1 MRIEAMTPTTLLVME
16 DPKAAYLAP
25 LRRLPTSLNVD
36 VVISN
41 QLDVLAAEA
50 PQADAILLA
59 GDPNLLRAVFPAA
72 TRLRWLQ
79 TLSAGVESVL
89 FPELVSSP
97 VVMTNAR
104 GVFKSSLAEFVIASA
119 LYFAKDFRRMVRNQE
134 EGTWDRFDVD
144 ELRGKVM
151 GIVGYGA
158 TGQACAE
165 LARPFGMSILGL
177 RRRPELCQGDPL
189 LDKVLGPNGLM
200 ELLKESDYVVIA
212 APATA
217 ETRHLIG
224 EAELKAMKP
233 SSVLINV
240 GRGWS
245 IDEAALVRALESG
258 SIRGAA
264 LDVFALEP
272 LPPGH
277 RFYSLKNLLLS
288 PHIADHVADW
298 ESLSLTFFLQNLERF
313 VQGQVLENIVDKGA
327 GY

>member
-1 MRIEAMTPTTLLVME
+1 MTPTSLLVID
-16 DPKAAYLAP
+16 DPQAAYLAP
-25 LRRLPTSLNVD
+25 LRRLPPYLN
-36 VVISN
+36 VVISDR
-41 QLDVLAAEA
+41 LDILQAEA
-50 PQADAILLA
+50 PKAEAMLLS
-59 GDPNLLRAVFPAA
+59 GDPDLLRAIFSAA

-79 TLSAGVESVL
+79 TLSAGIESVL
-89 FPELVSSP
+89 FPALISSP

-134 EGTWDRFDVD
+134 DGAWDRFDVE

-165 LARPFGMSILGL
+165 LARPFGMTIVGL
-177 RRRPELCQGDPL
+177 RRRPELSQGDALPH
-189 LDKVLGPNGLM
+189 KVLAPDGLM

-233 SSVLINV
+233 QSVLINV

-245 IDEAALVRALESG
+245 IDEEALASALESDR
-258 SIRGAA
+258 IRGAA
-264 LDVFALEP
+264 LDVFTMEP

-277 RFYSLKNLLLS
+277 PFYYLKNLLLS

-298 ESLSLTFFLQNLERF
+298 QSLSVQFFLQNLERF
-313 VQGQVLENIVDKGA
+313 MAGLPLENIVDKNA